1 MVIIRLVIPVKKID
15 CLDANSR
22 KTDTKWKAII
32 MPLFI
37 LYYIMLYTVEYIR
50 ESFLKNVNYSFR
62 YFC

>member
-1 MVIIRLVIPVKKID
+1 MVIIPLVILVKKIV

-32 MPLFI
+32 ITVFII

-50 ESFLKNVNYSFR
+50 ESFFKK
-62 YFC
+62 C